1 MINILWRYL
10 LANKRGKS
18 PSKITLMKLWA
29 ISGGRCQFAGCNR
42 RLYKDDLTWDEFNNS
57 NIAHIVAASPDGPRG
72 SELSHELSDKLEN
85 LMLLCPSCHKR
96 IDSNPIK
103 YTVDFLRKMKCEQ
116 ERKGQDLLDS
126 MDYPESEIVILESPI
141 KGKIVT
147 HVDPKLAMEALRSAR
162 QKPASKNPIVIDLKV
177 SGSYSSKK
185 YWNTLVDELQDS
197 IQRYIER
204 IFKRFP
210 DTLFSVF
217 PMAPIPLIAKLGE
230 NLGDKQG
237 ISIFQKTRVPNT
249 WCWVSKGN
257 TNSFNVRKT
266 ISNECNTDKV
276 AIVLSLTS
284 NIVTQRIKAINN
296 YMVIYEI
303 VASRKDVNCIS
314 SEVDLKNFWLT
325 FQKVCDSIK
334 NDYRLDE
341 ADIFPAIP
349 VSAAFEIGHRY
360 MSHVYPK
367 LHIYDEYNGFFEALT
382 IGDE

>member
-1 MINILWRYL
+1 M
-10 LANKRGKS
+10 
-18 PSKITLMKLWA
+18 
-29 ISGGRCQFAGCNR
+29 
-42 RLYKDDLTWDEFNNS
+42 
-57 NIAHIVAASPDGPRG
+57 
-72 SELSHELSDKLEN
+72 
-85 LMLLCPSCHKR
+85 
-96 IDSNPIK
+96 
-103 YTVDFLRKMKCEQ
+103 
-116 ERKGQDLLDS
+116 QDLLDS

-257 TNSFNVRKT
+257 TNSFNVKK
-266 ISNECNTDKV
+266 N
-276 AIVLSLTS
+276 
-284 NIVTQRIKAINN
+284 NI
-296 YMVIYEI
+296 E
-303 VASRKDVNCIS
+303 
-314 SEVDLKNFWLT
+314 
-325 FQKVCDSIK
+325 
-334 NDYRLDE
+334 
-341 ADIFPAIP
+341 
-349 VSAAFEIGHRY
+349 
-360 MSHVYPK
+360 
-367 LHIYDEYNGFFEALT
+367 
-382 IGDE
+382 